1 MNSSVFDKQST
12 VSQSY
17 YMSMF
22 VILSRGVVVVVDTP
36 LTLLVIHL
44 SLLVGRSSHLNVVR
58 IRKSYYAV
66 DLGNVLLLVV
76 HTCINLQQLY
86 IHLM

>member
-1 MNSSVFDKQST
+1 M
-12 VSQSY
+12 
-17 YMSMF
+17 
-22 VILSRGVVVVVDTP
+22 
-36 LTLLVIHL
+36 
-44 SLLVGRSSHLNVVR
+44 
-58 IRKSYYAV
+58 SYYAV